1 MVTLDVIIYL
11 FFVERAERRRMEMK
25 LMWVNSTRI
34 GEAAGNKANL
44 GEGWGSNIFT
54 QGNRVES
61 PLPAQPKGVQ

>member
-1 MVTLDVIIYL
+1 
-11 FFVERAERRRMEMK
+11 MK